1 MLIDLHTH
9 TSPNSDDSFLSP
21 GQLIRKAKEAGLDG
35 ICLTEHDW
43 YWTNGAILP
52 LVKENDFLVI
62 PGVEINTEV
71 GHIIA
76 FGVDEFKFGT
86 HHVSVLREELDKNGG
101 YMILAHPYRHKFY
114 SGDAIAEAVEKCRRD
129 SVFKYVDNIEV
140 FNGKAQKRQN
150 EFSLELAKQLG
161 WKGTGG
167 SDAHDAKDIP
177 SCATYFERKIR
188 NRAELIQE
196 LKSGRY
202 KPVDL
207 RSNTNI

>member
-21 GQLIRKAKEAGLDG
+21 GQLIRKAKESGLDG

-43 YWTNGAILP
+43 YWTNGAVAP

-71 GHIIA
+71 GHIVA

-86 HHVSVLREELDKNGG
+86 HHISVLREELDKTGG
-101 YMILAHPYRHKFY
+101 FMILAHPYRHNFY
-114 SGDAIAEAVEKCRRD
+114 SGDNIDEAIEKCRYN
-129 SVFKYVDNIEV
+129 SVFKYVDNIEAL
-140 FNGKAQKRQN
+140 NGKANKRQKA
-150 EFSLELAKQLG
+150 FSLELAKQFG

-167 SDAHDAKDIP
+167 SDAHEMKDIP

-188 NRAELIQE
+188 NREELIQE
-196 LKSGRY
+196 LKAGRY

-207 RSNTNI
+207 RTKS